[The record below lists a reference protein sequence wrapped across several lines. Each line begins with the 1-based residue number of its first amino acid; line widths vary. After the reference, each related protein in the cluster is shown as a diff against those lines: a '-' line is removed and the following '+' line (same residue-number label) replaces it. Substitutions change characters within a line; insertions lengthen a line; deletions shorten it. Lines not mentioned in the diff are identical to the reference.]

1 MKTTFTAIIASLVFA
16 VGAFA
21 DQPSTRVIY
30 SPKGQVL
37 AVVPNLAAGGHREA
51 QPQAATYT
59 TCGSMLVV
67 PNNQKSPAYAVNCN
81 NRTVMT
87 TTACKLACAR

>member
-1 MKTTFTAIIASLVFA
+1 MKTTFTAIIASLAFA
-16 VGAFA
+16 TGAFA

-37 AVVPNLAAGGHREA
+37 AVVPNTAAGGFRAA
-51 QPQAATYT
+51 QSHSTSST

-67 PNNQKSPAYAVNCN
+67 PNNQKVPAYAVNCN
-81 NRTVMT
+81 NPAVRTT
-87 TTACKLACAR
+87 AACKLACAR